1 MKVFVKFCAFLV
13 VFGFVIGCGG
23 APSKDAVKASVKK
36 IMPVDFEIA
45 EVRKL
50 NEISGLYEVV
60 LKLNNQSIIF
70 YTDKDAKY
78 IVSGSIVEADT
89 KKNITMERQMALNP
103 QMMQH
108 MQQQEQQQQQQNAKE
123 SKPMQKKK

>member
-1 MKVFVKFCAFLV
+1 MKVLFKFYVVLAALV
-13 VFGFVIGCGG
+13 MFIGCGG

-36 IMPVDFEIA
+36 IMPVDFEIS
-45 EVRKL
+45 EVNKL
-50 NEISGLYEVV
+50 KEISGLYEVV
-60 LKLNNQSIIF
+60 LKLNDQSIIF

-89 KKNITMERQMALNP
+89 KKNITMERQLALNP

-108 MQQQEQQQQQQNAKE
+108 MQQQQQQQQQNAKE
-123 SKPMQKKK
+123 TKPKQKKK

>member
-1 MKVFVKFCAFLV
+1 MKVLFKFCV
-13 VFGFVIGCGG
+13 VLAVLGMFIGCGG
-23 APSKDAVKASVKK
+23 APSRDVVKASVKK
-36 IMPVDFEIA
+36 IMPVDFEIS
-45 EVRKL
+45 EVNKL
-50 NEISGLYEVV
+50 KEISGLYEVV

-89 KKNITMERQMALNP
+89 KKNITMERQLALNP

-108 MQQQEQQQQQQNAKE
+108 MQQQEQQQQQQQNARE
-123 SKPMQKKK
+123 TKPKQKK

>member
-1 MKVFVKFCAFLV
+1 MKVLFKFCVVLTAFV
-13 VFGFVIGCGG
+13 MVIGCGG
-23 APSKDAVKASVKK
+23 APSKDAVKTSVKK
-36 IMPVDFEIA
+36 IMPVDFEIS
-45 EVRKL
+45 EVNKL
-50 NEISGLYEVV
+50 KEISGLYEVI

-103 QMMQH
+103 QLMQH
-108 MQQQEQQQQQQNAKE
+108 MQQQEQQQQQNAKE
-123 SKPMQKKK
+123 TKPKHKKK